1 MSQTKNA
8 VSRSQKLTLA
18 SLLITGLLIAGSTLG
33 FSANKTET
41 IDATAMG
48 TSTQMG
54 SEFSVTLNIDDYST
68 QADKQILVEAFQ
80 KGGDKGLVNALS
92 KMKAA
97 GHIEVTGTL
106 GYDCS
111 YIQMIPT
118 PTGRKIR
125 FVTNRPLRFGEV
137 YWDTRSTDYNL
148 TAGEFDLNDTDKS
161 KSTGKLYPAAELVI
175 DKQGELQ
182 MNLIGNPYNLV
193 NVLDWKGARGIGI
206 DRGYAAAPIR
216 SAGAVG
222 RATSP
227 GARRHLS
234 PLAGR
239 GRPSGARSGEGDS
252 PRVEN
257 SMR

>member
-1 MSQTKNA
+1 MLQNKNA
-8 VSRSQKLTLA
+8 ALRSLRLTLG
-18 SLLITGLLIAGSTLG
+18 SLLISGLLIAGSTPG
-33 FSANKTET
+33 FSAVKSET

-54 SEFSVTLNIDDYST
+54 SQFSITLNIYDYST

-80 KGGDKGLVNALS
+80 KGKDQGLVNALS

-111 YIQMIPT
+111 YIQVIPT

-137 YWDTRSTDYNL
+137 YWDTRSTAYNL

-182 MNLIGNPYNLV
+182 MNLIGNPWNLV
-193 NVLDWKGARGIGI
+193 GVIDWKG
-206 DRGYAAAPIR
+206 
-216 SAGAVG
+216 
-222 RATSP
+222 TP
-227 GARRHLS
+227 G
-234 PLAGR
+234 
-239 GRPSGARSGEGDS
+239 
-252 PRVEN
+252 VN
-257 SMR
+257 

>member
-1 MSQTKNA
+1 MLRNKNA
-8 VSRSQKLTLA
+8 ALRTLKLTLG
-18 SLLITGLLIAGSTLG
+18 SLLITGLLVAGSTPG

-68 QADKQILVEAFQ
+68 QADKQILIEAFQ
-80 KGGDKGLVNALS
+80 KGKDQGLVNALS

-137 YWDTRSTDYNL
+137 YWDTRSSAYNL

-161 KSTGKLYPAAELVI
+161 KSTGVLYPAAEFTI

-182 MNLIGNPYNLV
+182 INLVGNPWNLV
-193 NVLDWKGARGIGI
+193 NVLDWKGTPGVNYARRLG
-206 DRGYAAAPIR
+206 R
-216 SAGAVG
+216 SAGIWSG
-222 RATSP
+222 WQTS
-227 GARRHLS
+227 
-234 PLAGR
+234 AG
-239 GRPSGARSGEGDS
+239 
-252 PRVEN
+252 EN
-257 SMR
+257 RKFTGL

>member
-1 MSQTKNA
+1 MLQTKNA
-8 VSRSQKLTLA
+8 APRSQKFALA
-18 SLLITGLLIAGSTLG
+18 SLLITGLLMIGSPS
-33 FSANKTET
+33 FAANKSET

-54 SEFSVTLNIDDYST
+54 SQFSITLNIYDYSAP
-68 QADKQILVEAFQ
+68 ADKQILVQAFE
-80 KGGDKGLVNALS
+80 KGKDQGLVNALS

-125 FVTNRPLRFGEV
+125 FVTNRLLRFGEV
-137 YWDTRSTDYNL
+137 YWDTRSTAYNL

-161 KSTGKLYPAAELVI
+161 KSTGVLYPAAELVI

-193 NVLDWKGARGIGI
+193 DVIDWKG
-206 DRGYAAAPIR
+206 
-216 SAGAVG
+216 
-222 RATSP
+222 TP
-227 GARRHLS
+227 G
-234 PLAGR
+234 
-239 GRPSGARSGEGDS
+239 
-252 PRVEN
+252 VN
-257 SMR
+257 

>member
-1 MSQTKNA
+1 MLQTTNA
-8 VSRSQKLTLA
+8 VPKSRKIALA
-18 SLLITGLLIAGSTLG
+18 SLVITCLLIAGSTPG

-125 FVTNRPLRFGEV
+125 FVTNRPLKFGEV

-148 TAGEFDLNDTDKS
+148 TAGEFDVHETDKS
-161 KSTGKLYPAAELVI
+161 KSTG
-175 DKQGELQ
+175 
-182 MNLIGNPYNLV
+182 
-193 NVLDWKGARGIGI
+193 VLH
-206 DRGYAAAPIR
+206 AAPQ
-216 SAGAVG
+216 
-222 RATSP
+222 
-227 GARRHLS
+227 L
-234 PLAGR
+234 
-239 GRPSGARSGEGDS
+239 
-252 PRVEN
+252 
-257 SMR
+257 

>member
-1 MSQTKNA
+1 MVHVAEPTFFGWPIVRPDYFRYSSKGEMEMLRNKNA
-8 VSRSQKLTLA
+8 ALRTLKLTLG
-18 SLLITGLLIAGSTLG
+18 SLLITGLLIAGSTPG

-54 SEFSVTLNIDDYST
+54 SQFSVTLNIDDYST
-68 QADKQILVEAFQ
+68 QADKQILIEAFQ
-80 KGGDKGLVNALS
+80 KGKDQGLVNALS

-125 FVTNRPLRFGEV
+125 FVTNRLLRFGEV
-137 YWDTRSTDYNL
+137 YWDTRSTAYNL

-161 KSTGKLYPAAELVI
+161 KSTGVLYPAAEFVI

-182 MNLIGNPYNLV
+182 MNLIGNPWNLV
-193 NVLDWKGARGIGI
+193 DIIDWKG
-206 DRGYAAAPIR
+206 
-216 SAGAVG
+216 
-222 RATSP
+222 TP
-227 GARRHLS
+227 G
-234 PLAGR
+234 
-239 GRPSGARSGEGDS
+239 
-252 PRVEN
+252 VN
-257 SMR
+257 

>member
-1 MSQTKNA
+1 MLQTTNA
-8 VSRSQKLTLA
+8 VPKSRKIALA
-18 SLLITGLLIAGSTLG
+18 SLVITCLLIAGSTPG
-33 FSANKTET
+33 FSANKSET

-54 SEFSVTLNIDDYST
+54 STFSITLNIYDYSS
-68 QADKQILVEAFQ
+68 QADKQILVQAFQ
-80 KGGDKGLVNALS
+80 QGKDKGLVNALS

-97 GHIEVTGTL
+97 GHIEVTGSL

-148 TAGEFDLNDTDKS
+148 TAGEFDINDTHKN
-161 KSTGKLYPAAELVI
+161 KSTGVLYPAAELTI

-182 MNLIGNPYNLV
+182 MNLIGNPWNLADV
-193 NVLDWKGARGIGI
+193 IDWKG
-206 DRGYAAAPIR
+206 
-216 SAGAVG
+216 
-222 RATSP
+222 TP
-227 GARRHLS
+227 G
-234 PLAGR
+234 
-239 GRPSGARSGEGDS
+239 
-252 PRVEN
+252 VN
-257 SMR
+257 

>member
-1 MSQTKNA
+1 MHLKEKTKMLQTKNA
-8 VSRSQKLTLA
+8 APKRHRLALA

-33 FSANKTET
+33 VSANKAET
-41 IDATAMG
+41 IDATATG
-48 TSTQMG
+48 TSTQLG
-54 SEFSVTLNIDDYST
+54 SNFGITLNIYDYST

-80 KGGDKGLVNALS
+80 KGQDQGLVNALS

-137 YWDTRSTDYNL
+137 YWDTRSTAYNL
-148 TAGEFDLNDTDKS
+148 TAGEVDVNDTDKS
-161 KSTGKLYPAAELVI
+161 KSTGVLYPAAELVI

-182 MNLIGNPYNLV
+182 MNLIGNPWNLV
-193 NVLDWKGARGIGI
+193 GIIDWKG
-206 DRGYAAAPIR
+206 
-216 SAGAVG
+216 
-222 RATSP
+222 TP
-227 GARRHLS
+227 G
-234 PLAGR
+234 
-239 GRPSGARSGEGDS
+239 
-252 PRVEN
+252 VN
-257 SMR
+257 